1 MYLRVFLHTPKSHT
15 QNKLTIEWLY
25 RGYTMLQRQRAP
37 FSLAPA
43 FLGTGFPFSTPRSP
57 WPPKL
62 SRNHPASLPRIPRQP
77 HPNDQKATPRPTTPP
92 HTPKKEP
99 QNKGRTHNQLFW
111 GMYFF
116 PHGMLCF
123 PGPGEIEEI
132 WGMYSAAPVGF
143 CPGFLSTGLKIRNLG
158 HHLGVVLPTLLLPSR
173 G

>member
-1 MYLRVFLHTPKSHT
+1 
-15 QNKLTIEWLY
+15 
-25 RGYTMLQRQRAP
+25 MLQRQRAP

-99 QNKGRTHNQLFW
+99 QNKGHTHNQLFW

-143 CPGFLSTGLKIRNLG
+143 VQGSSAPVSKYEIWGITWALFCPHCFCHPGAEHK
-158 HHLGVVLPTLLLPSR
+158 PSR
-173 G
+173 VAPGIG

>member
-1 MYLRVFLHTPKSHT
+1 MRNVRDPMRLELRQCRYSFHTAHLLRVFLHTPKSHT
-15 QNKLTIEWLY
+15 QKKFIEWLY

-37 FSLAPA
+37 FLLAPA

-62 SRNHPASLPRIPRQP
+62 SRNHPASLPRVPRQP
-77 HPNDQKATPRPTTPP
+77 HPNDQKAT
-92 HTPKKEP
+92 P

-158 HHLGVVLPTLLLPSR
+158 HLLPSR